1 MTTMASTAHRT
12 MKAVVCDRYG
22 PPEVLHFET
31 LERPVPADDE
41 VLVKVRAT
49 TVTRTDTGLRS
60 AEFFISRFVT
70 GLRRPKQ
77 RVPGIELSGEVELIG
92 ASVSEFAV
100 GDRVFGV
107 RAGAHAE
114 YVTIRE
120 SGALAL
126 MPAGLT
132 FEEAAAVCDGA
143 ALALAC
149 FRKAGSLDGRRVL
162 VYGASGSVG
171 TAGVQL
177 AKHFGA
183 HVTAV
188 CNTKNIELVR
198 SLGADVVVDYTR
210 EDFTKNGETYDVVFD
225 AVGKTSFRRCRRS
238 LKPGGTY
245 LETDLGFMWH
255 VPLLAL
261 ATRRVGSTRVALGIT
276 KYCKEDVQLL
286 KELIEAGQYRP
297 VVDRTY
303 PLDDVIEASKYV
315 ETGQKTG
322 NVVLTVGGAGDG
334 AES

>member
-1 MTTMASTAHRT
+1 MRT
-12 MKAVVCDRYG
+12 EMRAVVHDRYG
-22 PPEVLHFET
+22 PPEVLRIET
-31 LERPVPADDE
+31 LEQPVPADDE

-70 GLRRPKQ
+70 GLRKPKQ
-77 RVPGIELSGEVELIG
+77 RVLGLELAGEVERVG
-92 ASVSEFAV
+92 PSVSEFAV

-107 RAGAHAE
+107 RTGAYAE
-114 YVTIRE
+114 YIAIPETGV
-120 SGALAL
+120 LAL
-126 MPAGLT
+126 MPVGLT

-149 FRKAGSLDGRRVL
+149 FRKAGALDGRRVL

-188 CNTKNIELVR
+188 CNTKNVELVR
-198 SLGADVVVDYTR
+198 SLGADVVVDYTQ

-225 AVGKTSFRRCRRS
+225 AVGKTSFRRCRR
-238 LKPGGTY
+238 LLRPGGVY
-245 LETDLGFMWH
+245 LETDLGSMWH
-255 VPLLAL
+255 VPLLAV
-261 ATRRVGSTRVALGIT
+261 ATRWIGSKRVALGIT
-276 KYCKEDVQLL
+276 KYRKEDVQLL
-286 KELIEAGQYRP
+286 KSLIENGEYRP
-297 VVDRTY
+297 VLDRTY
-303 PLDDVIEASKYV
+303 PLDDVIEASRYV

-322 NVVLTVGGAGDG
+322 NVVLTIGGAGAQG

>member
-1 MTTMASTAHRT
+1 MR
-12 MKAVVCDRYG
+12 AVVHDRYG
-22 PPEVLHFET
+22 PPEVLRIET
-31 LERPVPADDE
+31 LEQPVPGDDE
-41 VLVKVRAT
+41 VLVRVRAT

-60 AEFFISRFVT
+60 AEYFISRFVT

-77 RVPGIELSGEVELIG
+77 RVLGVELAGEVERVG
-92 ASVSEFAV
+92 ARVSEFAV

-107 RAGAHAE
+107 RTGAHAE
-114 YVTIRE
+114 YVTIPE
-120 SGALAL
+120 NGALAL
-126 MPAGLT
+126 VPARLT

-143 ALALAC
+143 ALALSC
-149 FRKAGSLDGRRVL
+149 LRKAGRLGGRRVL

-188 CNTKNIELVR
+188 CNTKNVDLVR

-225 AVGKTSFRRCRRS
+225 AVGKTSFRRSRRS
-238 LKPGGTY
+238 LKPGGVY

-255 VPLLAL
+255 VPLLAV
-261 ATRRVGSTRVALGIT
+261 ATRWVGGKRVALGIT
-276 KYCKEDVQLL
+276 KYRKEDVELL
-286 KELIEAGQYRP
+286 KALIENGEYRP

-303 PLDDVIEASKYV
+303 PLDDVVEASKYV

-322 NVVLTVGGAGDG
+322 NVVLTVGSAG
-334 AES
+334 AEGES

>member
-1 MTTMASTAHRT
+1 
-12 MKAVVCDRYG
+12 MKAVVYDRYG

-41 VLVKVRAT
+41 VLVRVRAT

-77 RVPGIELSGEVELIG
+77 RVPGIELAGEVERIG
-92 ASVSEFAV
+92 ASVTEFAV

-107 RAGAHAE
+107 RSGAHAE

-126 MPAGLT
+126 VPAGLT

-149 FRKAGSLDGRRVL
+149 FRKAGRLDGRRVL

-183 HVTAV
+183 HVSAV
-188 CNTKNIELVR
+188 CNTKNVELVR
-198 SLGADVVVDYTR
+198 SLGADVVIDYTQ
-210 EDFTKNGETYDVVFD
+210 EDFTKNGQRYDVVFD

-245 LETDLGFMWH
+245 LETDLGFLWH

-261 ATRRVGSTRVALGIT
+261 ATRRVGSKRVALGIT
-276 KYCKEDVQLL
+276 KYGKEDVQLL
-286 KELIEAGQYRP
+286 KRLIENGEYRA
-297 VVDRTY
+297 VVDQTY
-303 PLDDVIEASKYV
+303 PLDDVVEASRYV

-322 NVVLTVGGAGDG
+322 NVVLTVGVAA
-334 AES
+334 AEGES

>member
-1 MTTMASTAHRT
+1 MASTAHRT
-12 MKAVVCDRYG
+12 MKAVVYDRYG

-31 LERPVPADDE
+31 LEQPVPADDE

-77 RVPGIELSGEVELIG
+77 RVPGIELAGEVERIG
-92 ASVSEFAV
+92 PRVSEFAV

-149 FRKAGSLDGRRVL
+149 FRKADSLDARRVL

-188 CNTKNIELVR
+188 CGTKNVELVR
-198 SLGADVVVDYTR
+198 SLGADVVIDYTR

-261 ATRRVGSTRVALGIT
+261 ATRRVGSKRVALGIT
-276 KYCKEDVQLL
+276 KYRKEDVQLL
-286 KELIEAGQYRP
+286 KELIEAGEYRP

-303 PLDDVIEASKYV
+303 QLDDVIEASRYV

>member
-1 MTTMASTAHRT
+1 MR
-12 MKAVVCDRYG
+12 AVVHDRYG

-31 LERPVPADDE
+31 LDRPVQADDE
-41 VLVKVRAT
+41 VLVRVRAT

-60 AEFFISRFVT
+60 AEYFVSRFVT

-77 RVPGIELSGEVELIG
+77 RVLGLEFAGEVERIG
-92 ASVSEFAV
+92 ASVSEFTV

-107 RAGAHAE
+107 RTGSHAE
-114 YVTIRE
+114 YVAIPE

-132 FEEAAAVCDGA
+132 FEQAAAVCDGA
-143 ALALAC
+143 ALALSC
-149 FRKAGSLDGRRVL
+149 LRKAGALDGRRVL

-188 CNTKNIELVR
+188 CNTKNVDLVR
-198 SLGADVVVDYTR
+198 SLEADVVVDYTQ

-225 AVGKTSFRRCRRS
+225 AVGKTSFRRCRHS
-238 LKPGGTY
+238 LNRGGAY
-245 LETDLGFMWH
+245 LETDPGFMWH

-261 ATRRVGSTRVALGIT
+261 VTRWVGSKRVALGIT
-276 KYCKEDVQLL
+276 KYRKEDVQLL
-286 KELIEAGQYRP
+286 KGLIENGEYRP

-303 PLDDVIEASKYV
+303 ALDDVIEASRYV

-322 NVVLTVGGAGDG
+322 NVVLTVGEAT
-334 AES
+334 AEVES

>member
-1 MTTMASTAHRT
+1 MR
-12 MKAVVCDRYG
+12 AVVHDRYG

-31 LERPVPADDE
+31 LDRPVPADDE
-41 VLVKVRAT
+41 VLVRVRAT

-60 AEFFISRFVT
+60 AEYFVSRFVT

-77 RVPGIELSGEVELIG
+77 RVLGLEFAGEVERIG
-92 ASVSEFAV
+92 ASVSEFTV
-100 GDRVFGV
+100 GERVFGV
-107 RAGAHAE
+107 RTGSHAE
-114 YVTIRE
+114 YVAIPE

-132 FEEAAAVCDGA
+132 FEQAAAVCDGA
-143 ALALAC
+143 ALALSC
-149 FRKAGSLDGRRVL
+149 FRKAGALDGRRVL

-188 CNTKNIELVR
+188 CNTKNVDLVR
-198 SLGADVVVDYTR
+198 SLGADVVVDYTQ
-210 EDFTKNGETYDVVFD
+210 EDFTKNEETYDVVFD
-225 AVGKTSFRRCRRS
+225 AVGKTSFRRCRHS
-238 LKPGGTY
+238 LNPGGAY
-245 LETDLGFMWH
+245 LETDPGFMWH

-261 ATRRVGSTRVALGIT
+261 VTRWVGSKRVALGIT
-276 KYCKEDVQLL
+276 KYRKEDVQLL
-286 KELIEAGQYRP
+286 KGLIENGEYRP

-303 PLDDVIEASKYV
+303 ALDDVIEASRYV

-322 NVVLTVGGAGDG
+322 NVVLTVGGAT
-334 AES
+334 AEVES